1 MTKLIGLT
9 GGIATGKSLV
19 SDYLR
24 QQGIPIIDADLV
36 THKVEQKG
44 TEGLK
49 ALSQV
54 FGKQILLPDGSLD
67 RRGLGQ
73 LVFNNPTDLKALVR
87 TIDPFIRTEIFKQI
101 ETYKSAGLIVLDAPT
116 LFENGYAHLVDE
128 IVTVYSDP
136 VTQLHRLMK
145 RNKLSI
151 VEANKRIKNQWPM
164 QTKCDLADTIIYN
177 SGTISTTLTEVDRWL
192 ANEMK

>member
-19 SDYLR
+19 SDYLQ

-49 ALSQV
+49 ALVRV
-54 FGKQILLPDGSLD
+54 FGRQILLPDGSLD

-73 LVFNNPTDLKALVR
+73 IVFNSPNDLKALVR
-87 TIDPFIRTEIFKQI
+87 TIDPFIRDEIFKQL
-101 ETYKSAGLIVLDAPT
+101 ETYKDDELTVLDAPT

-128 IVTVYSDP
+128 VIVVYSDP

-151 VEANKRIKNQWPM
+151 VEANTRIKNQWPM

-177 SGTISTTLTEVDRWL
+177 SGTVSTTLTQVDKWL

>member
-19 SDYLR
+19 SDYLQ

-49 ALSQV
+49 ALVRV
-54 FGKQILLPDGSLD
+54 FGRQILLPDGSLD

-73 LVFNNPTDLKALVR
+73 IVFNNSTDLKALVR
-87 TIDPFIRTEIFKQI
+87 TIDPFIRDEIFKQL
-101 ETYKSAGLIVLDAPT
+101 ETYKDDELTVLDAPT

-128 IVTVYSDP
+128 IVVVYSDP

-177 SGTISTTLTEVDRWL
+177 SGTVSTTLTQVDRWL

>member
-19 SDYLR
+19 SDYLQ

-49 ALSQV
+49 ALVRV
-54 FGKQILLPDGSLD
+54 FGRQILLPDGSLD

-73 LVFNNPTDLKALVR
+73 IVFNNSTDLKTLVR
-87 TIDPFIRTEIFKQI
+87 TIDPFIRDEIFKQL
-101 ETYKSAGLIVLDAPT
+101 ETYKDDELTVLDAPT

-128 IVTVYSDP
+128 IVVVYSDS

-151 VEANKRIKNQWPM
+151 VEATKRIKNQWPM

-177 SGTISTTLTEVDRWL
+177 SGTVSTTLTQVDRWL

>member
-19 SDYLR
+19 SDYLQ

-49 ALSQV
+49 ALV
-54 FGKQILLPDGSLD
+54 RVLGRQILLPDGSLD

-73 LVFNNPTDLKALVR
+73 IVFNNSTDLKTLVR
-87 TIDPFIRTEIFKQI
+87 TIDPFIRDEIFKQL
-101 ETYKSAGLIVLDAPT
+101 ETYKDDELTVLDAPT

-128 IVTVYSDP
+128 IVVVYSDP

-177 SGTISTTLTEVDRWL
+177 SGTVSTTLTQVDRWL

>member
-19 SDYLR
+19 SDYLQ

-49 ALSQV
+49 ALVRV
-54 FGKQILLPDGSLD
+54 FGRQILLPDGSLD

-73 LVFNNPTDLKALVR
+73 IVFNNSTDLKTLVR
-87 TIDPFIRTEIFKQI
+87 TIDPFIRDEIFKQLK
-101 ETYKSAGLIVLDAPT
+101 TYKDDELTVLDAPT

-128 IVTVYSDP
+128 IVVVYSDP

-151 VEANKRIKNQWPM
+151 VEANKRIKNQWPL
-164 QTKCDLADTIIYN
+164 QTKCNLADTIIYN
-177 SGTISTTLTEVDRWL
+177 SGTVSTTLTQVDRWL